1 MGLPHGSEYF
11 EKLYSVFRWAEDI
24 RTGRGRK
31 RFEESLSRFRELVK
45 HPWVK
50 EVLKD
55 KEELVILDVCGG
67 TGIGGIA
74 LAKVLQEAGM
84 DVELIVNDVR
94 GSALEKAKVFAR
106 ELLNKEARAI
116 KDNALNIHKHSVKA
130 DIALLYG
137 FSTPHFNP
145 YDMVRLTASVGR
157 VLRHDGLY
165 IVEEVD
171 RMYNIMC
178 LIGYKYV
185 LPEIASEEEVV
196 ISMHA
201 GYDVRKGVFK
211 RLMLDLTTMRRSLS
225 ETYFWSVAGT
235 AAILW
240 VFFKD
245 VDYLPM
251 GRGTRG
257 FLIARM
263 PRGMDPS
270 TYEEDPA
277 IIRSGST

>member
-1 MGLPHGSEYF
+1 MGLPHRSEYF

-24 RTGRGRK
+24 RSERGRK
-31 RFEESLSRFRELVK
+31 RFEESLRKFEELVK

-50 EVLKD
+50 EVVKE

-67 TGIGGIA
+67 TGIGGVA
-74 LAKVLQEAGM
+74 LAKVLQETGV
-84 DVELIVNDVR
+84 DVELIINDVR
-94 GSALEKAKVFAR
+94 ESALEKAKVFAK
-106 ELLNKEARAI
+106 ELLSKEARTI
-116 KDNALNIHKHSVKA
+116 KDDALNIHKYSVKA
-130 DIALLYG
+130 DVALLYG

-145 YDMVRLTASVGR
+145 YDMVRLAASVGA
-157 VLRHDGLY
+157 VLRYDGLY

-171 RMYNIMC
+171 RIYNIMC

-225 ETYFWSVAGT
+225 EAYFWSVAGT

-245 VDYLPM
+245 VDYLPID
-251 GRGTRG
+251 RGTRG
-257 FLIARM
+257 FLIAKT
-263 PRGMDPS
+263 PRGVDPS
-270 TYEEDPA
+270 TYEESPA
-277 IIRSGST
+277 I